1 MKPSKEGL
9 KLNKMLKDLM
19 FSLPRPSAI
28 NDSIMRQ
35 ADVQLSEY
43 QRAEEMIK
51 VRLTHSN
58 LFELNISGGDALY
71 APF

>member
-1 MKPSKEGL
+1 
-9 KLNKMLKDLM
+9 M

-51 VRLTHSN
+51 VRLFHSK
-58 LFELNISGGDALY
+58 LFTLSYSGGDALY
-71 APF
+71 APL

>member
-1 MKPSKEGL
+1 
-9 KLNKMLKDLM
+9 M